1 MDEKSFSERIEVEG
15 FDVGVASG
23 TYPADGAALVGT
35 ALPGAH
41 PLEK

>member
-1 MDEKSFSERIEVEG
+1 MADRSFSEEIVG

-23 TYPADGAALVGT
+23 AKPADGAALLGT